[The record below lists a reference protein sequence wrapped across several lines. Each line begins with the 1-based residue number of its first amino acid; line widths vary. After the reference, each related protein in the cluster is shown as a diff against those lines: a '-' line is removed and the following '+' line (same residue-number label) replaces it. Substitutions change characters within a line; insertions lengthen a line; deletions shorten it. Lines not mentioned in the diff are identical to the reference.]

1 MKAFILA
8 AGFSTRLLPLTASRS
23 KVTLPLAGVPILVRV
38 IRTFRALGIDKFAVN
53 LHHASNTVELCLAAS
68 GEEVTFSRE
77 KEILGTGGALFP
89 VKDFF
94 QDGTFLLVNGDC
106 YFGDFPLDR
115 AFEFHRKNKALATMV
130 LIDMPQKEKYR
141 AVEIDSRGRVI
152 RIAGRPEAP
161 HPLETLRLHFP
172 GIHIL
177 EPELL
182 AEIPSGFSDINQDIY
197 PRLIALGAP
206 IYGFHT
212 ALAWFD
218 LGTPGRYLEALGFIL
233 NSSPD
238 TSSQSS
244 VLIGESCSVHSTA
257 ILEPPLEIGRGTV
270 IGPGCRVSGA
280 LLLDGV
286 VLEKDV
292 VVEESLIG
300 DNVCLKAGKKFYRCV
315 AAMAEENL
323 EVCEWG

>member
-1 MKAFILA
+1 MKALILA
-8 AGFSTRLLPLTASRS
+8 AGFSTRLLPLTACRS
-23 KVTLPLAGVPILVRV
+23 KVTLPLAGVPILIRV

-53 LHHASNTVELCLAAS
+53 LHHASNTVRLCLAAS

-115 AFEFHRKNKALATMV
+115 ALEFHRKNKALATMV
-130 LIDMPQKEKYR
+130 LIDMPREEKYR
-141 AVEIDSRGRVI
+141 AVEIDSKGRVI

-161 HPLETLRLHFP
+161 HPLETLQLHFP

-182 AEIPSGFSDINQDIY
+182 SEIPSGFSDINHDIY
-197 PRLIALGAP
+197 PRLIARGAP
-206 IYGFHT
+206 VYGFRT

-233 NSSPD
+233 GSSPD
-238 TSSQSS
+238 TGNQSS
-244 VLIGESCSVHSTA
+244 VLIGGSCTIHSTA
-257 ILEPPLEIGRGTV
+257 ILEPPLEIGQGAV
-270 IGPGCRVSGA
+270 IGPGCRVRKA

-300 DNVCLKAGKKFYRCV
+300 DNVHVGAGRKLSRCM
-315 AAMAEENL
+315 AAIAEENL
-323 EVCEWG
+323 EVCEWR